1 MLSKEHKRK
10 LFLKKA
16 YYREHPEEAIDDTF
30 RVRELKSDDFI
41 MTKIYK
47 WIEEREEKKNM
58 KFPIGFAFHDE
69 PKKVDIEPTV
79 SETIAPVRS
88 LVRIYFPDRNQ
99 TLTYYNDQFDLHKG
113 DLVYVDGKLEGLRG
127 RVVDVAYSFKIKASD
142 YKKVIAVIN
151 TAVHGQFFMAGSHFV
166 TFDANAL
173 PTTQVVR
180 WFKAPES
187 DEDEYIIAEGE
198 SNSFPL
204 SDFNEMNIDSAVAER
219 GHNYYME
226 NRVRYICL
234 DSNKGYAIVEG
245 EHTYEVTFTYQDGI
259 VSNLFCDCPCTF
271 TCKHEFAAMLQLR
284 ETLELIEKHYA
295 DEYAQSGYFAAIVKG
310 VFFTLAIDGKETGG
324 FTL

>member
-1 MLSKEHKRK
+1 
-10 LFLKKA
+10 
-16 YYREHPEEAIDDTF
+16 
-30 RVRELKSDDFI
+30 
-41 MTKIYK
+41 
-47 WIEEREEKKNM
+47 M
-58 KFPIGFAFHDE
+58 KFPIGFAFQDE
-69 PKKVDIEPTV
+69 SKKVDIEPTV
-79 SETIAPVRS
+79 PETVAPVRS

-99 TLTYYNDQFDLHKG
+99 TLTYYNDQFDLNKG
-113 DLVYVDGKLEGLRG
+113 DLVYVAGKLEGLRG

-151 TAVHGQFFMAGSHFV
+151 TEVHGQFFMVGSHFV
-166 TFDANAL
+166 TFDADAL
-173 PTTQVVR
+173 PATQAVR
-180 WFKAPES
+180 WFKAPENE
-187 DEDEYIIAEGE
+187 EDEYIIAEGE

-204 SDFNEMNIDSAVAER
+204 GDLKEMNIDSAVAER

-234 DSNKGYAIVEG
+234 DGSKGYAIVEG
-245 EHTYEVTFTYQDGI
+245 ERTYEVTFTYQDGI

-310 VFFTLAIDGKETGG
+310 VLFTLAIDGKETGG

>member
-1 MLSKEHKRK
+1 MLSEEYKKK

-30 RVRELKSDDFI
+30 RARELNSDDFV
-41 MTKIYK
+41 MKKTYK

-69 PKKVDIEPTV
+69 PKKVDIEPAIPETV
-79 SETIAPVRS
+79 TPVRS

-99 TLTYYNDQFDLHKG
+99 ALTYYNDQFDLHKG

-127 RVVDVAYSFKIKASD
+127 QVVDVAYSFKIKASD

-151 TAVHGQFFMAGSHFV
+151 TEVHGQFFMAGSHFV
-166 TFDANAL
+166 TFDADAL
-173 PTTQVVR
+173 PATQAVR
-180 WFKAPES
+180 WFKAPENS
-187 DEDEYIIAEGE
+187 EDEYIIAEGE
-198 SNSFPL
+198 STSFPL
-204 SDFNEMNIDSAVAER
+204 DDLKQINIDSAVAER

-234 DSNKGYAIVEG
+234 DNGKGYAVVEG
-245 EHTYEVTFTYQDGI
+245 ERTYEVTFTYQDGI

-284 ETLELIEKHYA
+284 ETLDLIKKHYA
-295 DEYAQSGYFAAIVKG
+295 DEYAQSGYFAAIVKS
-310 VFFTLAIDGKETGG
+310 VLFTLAIDGKEAGG